1 MPAEDITI
9 TGSFTVNSYTVTY
22 MLDGEIY
29 ATETV
34 EYGSELIPITEPEAR
49 EGHTFSGWSE
59 IPERM
64 PAEDITVTGSFTVN
78 SYAVTYMLD
87 GEVYETFTVEYG
99 AEIPAVDEPAKDG
112 YTFSGWS
119 EIPETMPAEDIV
131 ITGHFTSEDGETTS
145 AKLITDNKNDIVIY
159 NIKGERI
166 LNTENLE
173 RGLYIINGKTVYV
186 K

>member
-1 MPAEDITI
+1 MVDDTPYFTLRIKYGEKITP
-9 TGSFTVNSYTVTY
+9 
-22 MLDGEIY
+22 LQ
-29 ATETV
+29 
-34 EYGSELIPITEPEAR
+34 EPQ
-49 EGHTFSGWSE
+49 
-59 IPERM
+59 
-64 PAEDITVTGSFTVN
+64 
-78 SYAVTYMLD
+78 
-87 GEVYETFTVEYG
+87 
-99 AEIPAVDEPAKDG
+99 KDG

-131 ITGHFTSEDGETTS
+131 ITGYFTSEDGETTS
-145 AKLITDNKNDIVIY
+145 AKLITDNNNDILIY